1 MNNTLSILCLATVTL
16 AVGCAGKA
24 SPGAAAEPVALT
36 PAVWAPK
43 RIYAPLDGL
52 TRSSAERVL
61 AAEAG
66 KDCGGQ
72 FESRSFVAETRPGEP
87 GSVPAPMLAI
97 EYVCVTAS
105 TAQSLGI
112 EAPIGPA
119 LQ

>member
-1 MNNTLSILCLATVTL
+1 MKNALSIVLVLI

-24 SPGAAAEPVALT
+24 SPRQAAEPVSLT

-52 TRSSAERVL
+52 TRSAAERFL

-66 KDCGGQ
+66 KDCGGH
-72 FESRSFVAETRPGEP
+72 FESRSFVAESHGTQPDAL
-87 GSVPAPMLAI
+87 PAPMLAI
-97 EYVCVTAS
+97 EYVCLTA
-105 TAQSLGI
+105 AAGQSLGI
-112 EAPIGPA
+112 DAPVQPA